1 MGLIMASISAD
12 SLAVVPTLMWGD
24 VPLFDVL
31 DAFKLVD
38 YCERN
43 NIAILGIEGFKV
55 KGDRRIPDMDCI
67 VDFSSSLNDGCF
79 AKKTIEAS
87 RRIMSGIDDRDTLLE
102 FVLVKV

>member
-1 MGLIMASISAD
+1 MG
-12 SLAVVPTLMWGD
+12 G

-31 DAFKLVD
+31 DAFKLVE

-67 VDFSSSLNDGCF
+67 VDFSSSLNDDCF
-79 AKKTIEAS
+79 VKTTIEAS
-87 RRIMSGIDDRDTLLE
+87 RRILSGIDDRDTLLG
-102 FVLVKV
+102 FVLVKVQLAQK